1 MLNYVLT
8 NEQFDL
14 PDGFGLFETSPD
26 GRLVI
31 IGVDSI
37 KIEDSPGSRSFSDS
51 NAPAFGAPAFFR
63 LSPSGNKAA
72 AGNYQQNKVYL
83 FDFPF
88 TSGGNVTEASISSYD
103 AEWHDEEWLAVSG
116 SGAGQTTIVSLVNS
130 TNGEVRPV
138 IDQIPGASGGV
149 SFDADANLYTGIGFA
164 GVDDPATGLIKAF
177 SKDEPVIQSG
187 HWGPVIGANDPP
199 LNFVQS
205 GREVVNLLPAAFLTF
220 DSEDNLCVGGGWGT
234 GPSGQPDRGY
244 AAVVSSN
251 ALRRSLFDQ
260 PALQPNASSYML
272 QKLDPIHGCL
282 DSRILMVFEDGAGAL
297 GGAARGARDSLNNS
311 ASEIMERTGQGGPP
325 APIPT
330 KCFGLIRTG

>member
-1 MLNYVLT
+1 M
-8 NEQFDL
+8 
-14 PDGFGLFETSPD
+14 
-26 GRLVI
+26 
-31 IGVDSI
+31 
-37 KIEDSPGSRSFSDS
+37 
-51 NAPAFGAPAFFR
+51 
-63 LSPSGNKAA
+63 
-72 AGNYQQNKVYL
+72 
-83 FDFPF
+83 
-88 TSGGNVTEASISSYD
+88 
-103 AEWHDEEWLAVSG
+103 
-116 SGAGQTTIVSLVNS
+116 
-130 TNGEVRPV
+130 
-138 IDQIPGASGGV
+138 
-149 SFDADANLYTGIGFA
+149 
-164 GVDDPATGLIKAF
+164 
-177 SKDEPVIQSG
+177 
-187 HWGPVIGANDPP
+187 IGANDPP

-205 GREVVNLLPAAFLTF
+205 GREVVNLLSAAFLTF